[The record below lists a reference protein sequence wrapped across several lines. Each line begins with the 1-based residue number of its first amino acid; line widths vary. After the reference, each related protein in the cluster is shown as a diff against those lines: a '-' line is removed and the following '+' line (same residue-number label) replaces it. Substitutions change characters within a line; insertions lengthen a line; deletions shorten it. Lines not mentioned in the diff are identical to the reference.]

1 MPLFMDYHKGLS
13 LSVED
18 VKRAHMADEAVQSKY
33 GVIYHQFWI
42 NEEDG
47 TVFCLMEG
55 PDKESCAAVHRE
67 AHGSVAC
74 SIVEVATGLYKL
86 LMGQDHVVDQG
97 HVKRPD
103 GTPDPGIRSILVINI
118 QGRARVKKSA
128 PYPFPKKCYPAK
140 EFCLSCVLRFNG
152 REVNRLHDD
161 SLVAVFDTTFEA
173 VSCSLNIQE
182 ALLARRHKA
191 PDEWNINFRMGLSA
205 GQPLTGT
212 DELFFETVTEARR
225 LCSIAHSDEILVSS
239 RTHELCDVEDL
250 ARGRAYIRI
259 LSAREQ
265 HFITSL
271 FSISEE
277 KIADEFFNVDS
288 LSRTIGISRPQ
299 LYRKMVS
306 LTGKSPHDFIR
317 DLRMDRALVLLKQ
330 RAGNISQIALE
341 VGYNNPSHFARC
353 FQTRF
358 GCTPS
363 TLWLH
368 AQSQS

>member
-1 MPLFMDYHKGLS
+1 MPLFMDYHKGLY

-18 VKRAHMADEAVQSKY
+18 VQKAHLADEAVQSKY

-42 NEEDG
+42 NEDDG

-74 SIVEVATGLYKL
+74 SIVEVAAGFYKL
-86 LMGQDHVVDQG
+86 LMGQDHVVDHG
-97 HVKRPD
+97 HVKRHD

-118 QGRARVKKSA
+118 QGRAKLKHLTGYATQKKS
-128 PYPFPKKCYPAK
+128 YPAR
-140 EFCLSCVLRFNG
+140 EFCLASVLEFNG

-161 SLVAVFDTTFEA
+161 SLIAVFDTTFDA
-173 VSCSLNIQE
+173 VNCALHIQE
-182 ALLARRHKA
+182 GLLARRRLS
-191 PDEWNINFRMGLSA
+191 PTEWTIHFRMGLSA

-212 DELFFETVTEARR
+212 GELFFETVTEARR
-225 LCSIAHSDEILVSS
+225 LCSIAHSNEILVSS

-250 ARGRAYIRI
+250 ARERAFVRI

-277 KIADEFFNVDS
+277 KLSDEFFNVDC
-288 LSRTIGISRPQ
+288 LSRNIGISRPQ
-299 LYRKMVS
+299 LYRKVVS

-317 DLRMDRALVLLKQ
+317 DLRMDKALVLLKQ
-330 RAGNISQIALE
+330 RAGNISEIALE

-363 TLWLH
+363 TLLV
-368 AQSQS
+368 